1 MIRVSLRSIVEASL
15 VLLRMSSSHVLGGLS
30 SVRVCEK
37 VNSYHS
43 GDG

>member
-1 MIRVSLRSIVEASL
+1 MVSVSLRSIVEVSL

-37 VNSYHS
+37 VNSYPS
-43 GDG
+43 DDG